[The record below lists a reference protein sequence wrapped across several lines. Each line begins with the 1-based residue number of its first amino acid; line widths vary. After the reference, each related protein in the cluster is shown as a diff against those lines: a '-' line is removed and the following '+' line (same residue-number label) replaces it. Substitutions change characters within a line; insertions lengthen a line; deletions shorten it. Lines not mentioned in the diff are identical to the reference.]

1 MRHAP
6 DALMLFAAGFGTRM
20 GALTASR
27 PKPLIPVGGRPL
39 IDHALALADAA
50 GIARKVANLHYLPE
64 QLAAHLARRGDVAL
78 SIERDE
84 ILETGGGL
92 RAALPLLG
100 EGPVFT
106 LNTDAIWTGQNPLT
120 QLRAAWD
127 AAEMDA
133 LLLLFPADRAQGY
146 SGRGDFLLGHGGRI
160 SRANGADGLVYL
172 GAQIIRTEALADI
185 PERVF
190 SLNRLWDRMI
200 AEGRAYG
207 ILHQGGWCD
216 VGNPA
221 GIVQAEAML
230 AATPMSDT
238 PHV

>member
-1 MRHAP
+1 MRQTP
-6 DALMLFAAGFGTRM
+6 NALMLFAAGFGTRM

-27 PKPLIPVGGRPL
+27 PKPLIPVAGRPL

-50 GIARKVANLHYLPE
+50 GVARKVANLHYLSD
-64 QLAAHLARRGDVAL
+64 QLAAHLARRDDVAL
-78 SIERDE
+78 SFEPDE

-106 LNTDAIWTGQNPLT
+106 LNTDAVWTGQNPLT
-120 QLRAAWD
+120 QLRATWD

-133 LLLLFPADRAQGY
+133 LLLLLPANRALGH
-146 SGRGDFLLGHGGRI
+146 SGRGDFLLGRDGRI
-160 SRANGADGLVYL
+160 SRADGAKGLVYV
-172 GAQIIRTEALADI
+172 GAQIIRTEMLASI

-216 VGNPA
+216 VGHPA
-221 GIVQAEAML
+221 GIAEAEAML
-230 AATPMSDT
+230 AAVPMSDA